1 MHEWK
6 AAIGRFTGL
15 DVGTYLQTLQ
25 TGGDVQLLN
34 VKVVYT
40 ATGTTGTR
48 LLVFQVLDF
57 SANVIVHLTLPAAL
71 TIIASEVKT
80 LQASISIV
88 TSADWTANYAQY
100 TLPAG
105 IILPGRHYFR
115 VIDSAAIDASDG
127 YTLEINF
134 ASYHKGAFAKVT
146 P

>member
-15 DVGTYLQTLQ
+15 SVATYLRTLR

-34 VKVVYT
+34 VKIVYT

-48 LLVFQVLDF
+48 LLVFQVLDP
-57 SANVIVHLTLPAAL
+57 SANVTIHLTLPAAL
-71 TIIASEVKT
+71 TIVASEVKT

-88 TSADWTANYAQY
+88 SSADWTGNYAMY

-105 IILPGRHYFR
+105 IILPGNHFFR
-115 VIDSAAIDASDG
+115 IIDSASIDASDS
-127 YTLEINF
+127 YLMELNF
-134 ASYHKGAFAKVT
+134 ASYHKGAFEKVT